1 MSAVRVR
8 RPKRG
13 EGEAHCYRELRRALL
28 EGRLLPGQRLVE
40 ADLVRMFGVG
50 RGAVR
55 TALARLEQEGVVE
68 RAPNRGARVRLLSEE
83 EAVEILEARAALECV
98 AVRYAA
104 LRARPDD
111 LQVLRELLRES
122 AECARTGDLLGY
134 SERNGRFHQALVRAS
149 GHATVMRLLDSLRTQ
164 MVRYQYRTVMAPG
177 RVERSLQEH
186 RAIVQ
191 AVAARDP
198 DAAEAAMR
206 AHLGAVLEALRQVA
220 RRATAAPLP

>member
-1 MSAVRVR
+1 MSPIRMR

-13 EGEAHCYRELRRALL
+13 EGEGHCYRELRRALL
-28 EGRLLPGQRLVE
+28 EGRLVPGQRLVE
-40 ADLVRMFGVG
+40 TELVRMFGVG
-50 RGAVR
+50 RAAVR

-68 RAPNRGARVRLLSEE
+68 RVLNRGARVRLLTEG

-104 LRARPDD
+104 LRARAEDV
-111 LQVLRELLRES
+111 QVLREILRES
-122 AECARTGDLLGY
+122 TECARTGDLLGY
-134 SERNGRFHQALVRAS
+134 SERNGRFHQELARAS
-149 GHATVMRLLDSLRTQ
+149 GHATVVRLLDSLRTQ

-186 RAIVQ
+186 RAIVT
-191 AVAARDP
+191 AVASRDP

-206 AHLGAVLEALRQVA
+206 VHLGGVLEALRHVA
-220 RRATAAPLP
+220 RRTAAAAVP